1 MYNIILLIILII
13 IYYFQTIFHILFLVF
28 FLCSLLIIYLG
39 AVTLLMK
46 KNIFDIYFLIKKLI
60 RIIFSLI
67 ILFNYNSNVDW
78 ITLYSNYIIENGLT
92 DEPVIQE
99 VVGNLELTPNQQ
111 YYLKI
116 GVIITAFIMGVVI
129 FYFLNNSFEGP
140 SPSSIESD
148 SESSISEP
156 TVIPPS
162 VRHMEYSNTIPM
174 EVISEST
181 VIPPS
186 VFRGPE
192 VVEYIITDSSEAVLF
207 NEQ

>member
-99 VVGNLELTPNQQ
+99 VVGNLELMPNQQ

-140 SPSSIESD
+140 SPSSID
-148 SESSISEP
+148 SESSIFSES

-186 VFRGPE
+186 IFRGPE